1 MKIRALFLLS
11 LLLLLACACGES
23 PLEPQDVPVASV
35 SVTPQSLEMTVGGTA
50 SLKAAVSPS
59 NATEKT
65 ISWKSSNSAVV
76 TVSGNGELSAK
87 SEGTAT
93 VTATAGGKSGAAT
106 ITVIPSTVPVA
117 SVEVKPSLL
126 DIFIGEEG
134 QLTATVLPA
143 DATDKTVT
151 WTSSDPSVA
160 TVAEGTVKGFKEG
173 TATVTA
179 AAGGKKATCLVT
191 VNRKD
196 IPVEAVSLD
205 KHELQLYAGESY
217 TLSVTIRPENAT
229 DKSIS
234 WASSDPMVATVQSGT
249 VPAVG
254 KGETA
259 VTATSSNGIVASC
272 RIVVSERFGAVDM
285 GLSVKWANMNLGA
298 ADSSEGGSF
307 YAWGELTPKSDYS
320 WQTYKYA
327 SGTIDS
333 INKYG
338 DLTDSYL
345 LTDEDDAAHF
355 EKGGSWRIPTKQEF
369 RELIDNCDVT
379 WSDSPAGY
387 MFTSKVNG
395 NKLFF
400 PKSGYMEGTSLDVNY
415 FCYARYWTA
424 STGSYDGEAAYVG
437 FYNPSFD
444 MSPGLNSAERCM
456 GYSIRPVEGGRLA
469 VPEAKVLVEGVEF
482 DFGMVKV
489 GETGRIDVTV
499 RNVGDAE
506 LSYHVGLPQTISST
520 DNFSE
525 NITIWGNTYGA
536 ALTHTLA
543 AGESDTFT
551 ILYKPVEAGKEE
563 YSKFYVYTDA
573 VNGNKCLTVR
583 GKSPGGGGSN
593 EDVGYGD
600 WDF

>member
-217 TLSVTIRPENAT
+217 T
-229 DKSIS
+229 
-234 WASSDPMVATVQSGT
+234 
-249 VPAVG
+249 
-254 KGETA
+254 
-259 VTATSSNGIVASC
+259 
-272 RIVVSERFGAVDM
+272 
-285 GLSVKWANMNLGA
+285 
-298 ADSSEGGSF
+298 
-307 YAWGELTPKSDYS
+307 
-320 WQTYKYA
+320 
-327 SGTIDS
+327 
-333 INKYG
+333 
-338 DLTDSYL
+338 
-345 LTDEDDAAHF
+345 
-355 EKGGSWRIPTKQEF
+355 
-369 RELIDNCDVT
+369 
-379 WSDSPAGY
+379 
-387 MFTSKVNG
+387 
-395 NKLFF
+395 
-400 PKSGYMEGTSLDVNY
+400 
-415 FCYARYWTA
+415 
-424 STGSYDGEAAYVG
+424 
-437 FYNPSFD
+437 
-444 MSPGLNSAERCM
+444 
-456 GYSIRPVEGGRLA
+456 
-469 VPEAKVLVEGVEF
+469 
-482 DFGMVKV
+482 
-489 GETGRIDVTV
+489 
-499 RNVGDAE
+499 
-506 LSYHVGLPQTISST
+506 
-520 DNFSE
+520 
-525 NITIWGNTYGA
+525 
-536 ALTHTLA
+536 
-543 AGESDTFT
+543 
-551 ILYKPVEAGKEE
+551 
-563 YSKFYVYTDA
+563 
-573 VNGNKCLTVR
+573 
-583 GKSPGGGGSN
+583 
-593 EDVGYGD
+593 
-600 WDF
+600 